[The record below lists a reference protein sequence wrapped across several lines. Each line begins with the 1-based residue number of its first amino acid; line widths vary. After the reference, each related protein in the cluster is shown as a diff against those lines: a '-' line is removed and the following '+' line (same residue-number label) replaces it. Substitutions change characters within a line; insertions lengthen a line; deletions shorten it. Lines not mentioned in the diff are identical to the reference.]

1 MDDRLIE
8 RSDPMRPVRAWAREA
23 ARHPAGTA
31 AGDRARV
38 HLATARFLRTGESA
52 RAGRVWRSALATAQ
66 VERDLELEATCLLR
80 LAMLHHLLGDFVDSR
95 RCLDRAAG
103 VFRDLGHTSPEEPL
117 HLVGRGVLAALDGD
131 YEPAVFAGDV
141 GNARDGWLQ
150 EQIVLPA
157 SALVKLPGE
166 MSYEDAAALG
176 AAAITAWAVLE
187 PFGRMQAGDVVLTL
201 GTGGVAILALQ
212 LAKMSGATVAITS
225 SSDAKLAACRELGAD
240 ITVNYRTNPAWHEAV
255 LAATGGRGADIV
267 VETVGLGTLSQS
279 LYRTISGHLL
289 SEARLTRR
297 TGHTGAVTLIQRF
310 GSALNLNVHLHMIF
324 VDGAYRSDGVAPPVF
339 HPVPPPDAAHLQA
352 VVQRI
357 AERVGRMLERRGLI
371 ERDAERAWLSGEPGE
386 AGALDD
392 LIGRSITYRIAVGPR
407 AGQKVFTLQSIAAQP
422 ERAGR
427 DGAAEAGGFSLHA
440 GLEIQPG
447 ERARLERLCRYV
459 SRPPVATERLAVMPS
474 GQVRYQLKTPYRDG
488 TTHIVLE
495 PLDLMARLA
504 ALVPPSRMH
513 LTRYHGVFAPHS
525 RLRAAITPSGRGA
538 GGKGAKQGAEA
549 PAAPKR
555 AALSWAQRLKRV
567 FAIEIENCCR
577 CQGRLRVIASIEEP
591 EVIARI
597 LAHQERG
604 CGAAEPERAPIAARA
619 PPRQGRLL

>member
-1 MDDRLIE
+1 MHAAAAAAGAPGARAPTFV
-8 RSDPMRPVRAWAREA
+8 DPPGY
-23 ARHPAGTA
+23 ARHRPETTLLYQLVEQHYPVFRELRAEAGRPLPDYVEAEFDAYLKCGRLEEGFLRLRCEQCHAEKLVAFSCKKRGFCPSCGARRMAETA
-31 AGDRARV
+31 ALLADEVLPERPLRQWVLSLPMALRFL
-38 HLATARFLRTGESA
+38 LATR
-52 RAGRVWRSALATAQ
+52 
-66 VERDLELEATCLLR
+66 
-80 LAMLHHLLGDFVDSR
+80 
-95 RCLDRAAG
+95 
-103 VFRDLGHTSPEEPL
+103 
-117 HLVGRGVLAALDGD
+117 
-131 YEPAVFAGDV
+131 PAV
-141 GNARDGWLQ
+141 L
-150 EQIVLPA
+150 
-157 SALVKLPGE
+157 
-166 MSYEDAAALG
+166 
-176 AAAITAWAVLE
+176 TAVL
-187 PFGRMQAGDVVLTL
+187 GVV
-201 GTGGVAILALQ
+201 
-212 LAKMSGATVAITS
+212 
-225 SSDAKLAACRELGAD
+225 
-240 ITVNYRTNPAWHEAV
+240 
-255 LAATGGRGADIV
+255 
-267 VETVGLGTLSQS
+267 
-279 LYRTISGHLL
+279 YRTISGHLL